1 MPRAGNTQFPIG
13 THLTGPLR
21 ASLKT
26 VRRPSLTPVARGA
39 LQRRGPLLPRCVV
52 QVASTSDVMMAAL
65 AQLAEQAATSKN
77 GSAEPH
83 LLRPLPYL
91 IYLADG
97 DTVRGPSPPPV
108 PPSPLPRRPLAAPSA
123 ACRGPAPALPHSL
136 PFPPA
141 EAGARQLQRLP
152 ERRGA
157 QARDESLQATPR
169 GRLLPSAGGLQGGGR
184 KQRRARPL

>member
-1 MPRAGNTQFPIG
+1 
-13 THLTGPLR
+13 
-21 ASLKT
+21 
-26 VRRPSLTPVARGA
+26 
-39 LQRRGPLLPRCVV
+39 
-52 QVASTSDVMMAAL
+52 MAAL
-65 AQLAEQAATSKN
+65 AQLAEQVASSKN

-83 LLRPLPYL
+83 LLRPLPFL

-97 DTVRGPSPPPV
+97 DTVRGPLPPPV

-136 PFPPA
+136 PCPPA

-184 KQRRARPL
+184 KQRRARPLYTSPHPNPTPTPPERLGSEVASAYPRALRHGSELPLDLWAEAEAGAEV